1 MNTFIAHRSRS
12 TERGFP
18 AGLHNCV
25 SVSDSTPSRVL
36 VNHHI
41 LPYAYPKEKLS
52 SRTDFGSNCL
62 QQGTR
67 MNSTVGPYLEFIR
80 QDEGEICL
88 PRFQQILERQYP
100 DYQSKSNRTH
110 SGFRNKGL
118 FRNFPTKHRISST
131 TQLPSPSHRT
141 NRFMLCPHTST
152 NLNSKM

>member
-1 MNTFIAHRSRS
+1 MAALKRSRMNTFIAHRSRS

-18 AGLHNCV
+18 AGLRKCECV
-25 SVSDSTPSRVL
+25 GSTPLGVL

-110 SGFRNKGL
+110 SGFHSLHEQRILPK
-118 FRNFPTKHRISST
+118 FSHKTPNFLDNTASVPLA
-131 TQLPSPSHRT
+131 Q
-141 NRFMLCPHTST
+141 N
-152 NLNSKM
+152 